1 MNPWLAWP
9 VLFLVASVLGLVGY
23 HFSLR
28 TLRVVMTITVLASA
42 VCITSY
48 GLGHPAEKAGGLSD
62 AFGRG
67 ADALGIAFFRAV
79 PGTYGW
85 IAIAV
90 LLVIGYRQLEAW
102 TLHNQARSLDTSAL
116 AGGRPDDGPGQD
128 AGQGKDAM
136 SDKQR
141 HDRLAAELK
150 FRLPA
155 VQVRAPAILPGG
167 SRAGGLASIAE
178 ASGLAVGGLAGAIIN
193 FFGMLWPGPR
203 RLRVQVWVERS
214 LDCPESDDVAR
225 VTVDLDDPRT
235 GQSLATKTLTAC
247 CDDHAASMVAGYVAR
262 YIFAED
268 RTAPPWCTSAA
279 DGRDLAA
286 LLVARQ
292 VRDYPESL
300 DRVTA
305 ARMQQ
310 IGILEGVAFG
320 SQCAGVTRYELAQ
333 LYDLTGEHVKALL
346 LHAINREQYPD
357 FYRGRYR
364 LAMSIEMLS
373 QPGRTISADEG
384 PVLEH
389 ALKILHRC
397 GMLTADLSIYGP
409 AKGGRVEVQP
419 GLQADLLDIAW
430 DELGD
435 IRRYL
440 SLPNVL
446 WRSFW
451 RRDERGILRPHRR
464 QPYRQAFH
472 DGVAAAQLL
481 VAIRRAQVPKP
492 ACPVIRRP
500 RRVQAIFQIAAAIT
514 GDGSALAAALG
525 IHEVAVVRHGAP
537 PVTRSLGTR
546 HWLRPYRTRSWQAGY
561 NLACAYAAVAQ
572 ALPPAADAEQAD
584 ARKSEL
590 RTLTDRIVSCFWF
603 TVCNPECEMERPWD
617 WIFNDPDFIFMHL
630 SDTKDGDQTAK
641 DEKAEEKEAAD
652 AKAFAAFR
660 EFLVQQEQRDYPSV
674 PKAAACR
681 RAGKSATAGL
691 EAGLGEAAG
700 PVADLVEQFGRG
712 NHLELGA

>member
-1 MNPWLAWP
+1 MALSIV
-9 VLFLVASVLGLVGY
+9 VLVLGLAGY

-28 TLRVVMTITVLASA
+28 TLRVMTAGTALAVAGYLSWYGITYTGKS
-42 VCITSY
+42 
-48 GLGHPAEKAGGLSD
+48 GGSLSGGFV
-62 AFGRG
+62 AG
-67 ADALGIAFFRAV
+67 ADALSIALFHV
-79 PGTYGW
+79 LPGTYGW
-85 IAIAV
+85 VVIAV
-90 LLVIGYRQLEAW
+90 LLVIGYRELEAW
-102 TLHNQARSLDTSAL
+102 ALHYQARSLDTSAL
-116 AGGRPDDGPGQD
+116 ASGRPDDGPGQD
-128 AGQGKDAM
+128 AGHSQDAL

-155 VQVRAPAILPGG
+155 VQVRSPAILPGG

-178 ASGLAVGGLAGAIIN
+178 KSGLAVGGLAGAIIN

-214 LDCPESDDVAR
+214 LDCPVSEDVAR
-225 VTVDLDDPRT
+225 VTVDLGDPRT

-247 CDDHAASMVAGYVAR
+247 CDDHAASVVAGYVAR

-268 RTAPPWCTSAA
+268 RTAPPWCTSAS

-286 LLVARQ
+286 LLIARQ

-305 ARMQQ
+305 ARMKQ
-310 IGILEGVAFG
+310 IGFLEGVAFA

-333 LYDLTGEHVKALL
+333 LYDLTGSHVKALL

-364 LAMSIEMLS
+364 LAMSLEMLS

-384 PVLEH
+384 PAFED

-397 GMLTADLSIYGP
+397 GMLTADLSIRAP
-409 AKGGRVEVQP
+409 AKGSMVEVQP

-430 DELGD
+430 DELCH

-451 RRDERGILRPHRR
+451 RRDERGILRPYRR

-472 DGVAAAQLL
+472 DGVAAAGLL

-492 ACPVIRRP
+492 AGPVIRRP
-500 RRVQAIFQIAAAIT
+500 RRVQTILRIAAAVT
-514 GDGSALAAALG
+514 GDGSALASALR
-525 IHEVAVVRHGAP
+525 IDKVAVLKHGAV
-537 PVTRSLGTR
+537 PVTRSLRTR
-546 HWLRPYRTRSWQAGY
+546 HWFRRYSTRSWQAGY

-572 ALPPAADAEQAD
+572 ALPRAAGEEQ
-584 ARKSEL
+584 REL
-590 RTLTDRIVSCFWF
+590 RRLELRKLTDRIVSSLWF

-617 WIFNDPDFIFMHL
+617 WIYHDPDFIFMHL
-630 SDTKDGDQTAK
+630 SDTKDGDQTGQ
-641 DEKAEEKEAAD
+641 DEKAEEQEASD
-652 AKAFAAFR
+652 AKDFAAFR
-660 EFLVQQEQRDYPSV
+660 EFLGQQEQRDYPSIPPAV
-674 PKAAACR
+674 PCG
-681 RAGKSATAGL
+681 RARKSGAAGL
-691 EAGLGEAAG
+691 QAGLAEAAG
-700 PVADLVEQFGRG
+700 PVADPVEQFGRG
-712 NHLELGA
+712 NDLELGA

>member
-1 MNPWLAWP
+1 MNSWLAWIA
-9 VLFLVASVLGLVGY
+9 FLVVALVLGLIGY

-28 TLRVVMTITVLASA
+28 TLRLITACTALAVA
-42 VCITSY
+42 GYLTWF
-48 GLGHPAEKAGGLSD
+48 GLTYTGKAGGSLSGGFV
-62 AFGRG
+62 AG
-67 ADALGIAFFRAV
+67 ADALSTALFHEL

-85 IAIAV
+85 IVIAI

-128 AGQGKDAM
+128 AGHGQDAM
-136 SDKQR
+136 PDKQR

-203 RLRVQVWVERS
+203 RLRVQIWVERS
-214 LDCPESDDVAR
+214 LDCPGSEDVAR

-247 CDDHAASMVAGYVAR
+247 CDDHAASVVAGYVAR

-268 RTAPPWCTSAA
+268 RTAPPWCTGAA

-286 LLVARQ
+286 LLIARQ

-305 ARMQQ
+305 ARMKQ
-310 IGILEGVAFG
+310 IGFLESVAFG
-320 SQCAGVTRYELAQ
+320 TQCAGVTRYELAQ

-364 LAMSIEMLS
+364 LAMSLEMLS
-373 QPGRTISADEG
+373 QPGHTISADEG
-384 PVLEH
+384 PVLDG
-389 ALKILHRC
+389 ALKILSRC
-397 GMLTADLSIYGP
+397 GALKAAPCAGSLAEGGP
-409 AKGGRVEVQP
+409 AGLSAELQP
-419 GLQADLLDIAW
+419 DLLDIAW
-430 DELGD
+430 DELCH

-451 RRDERGILRPHRR
+451 RRDERGILRPYRR

-481 VAIRRAQVPKP
+481 VAIRRAQ
-492 ACPVIRRP
+492 AARPVIRRP
-500 RRVQAIFQIAAAIT
+500 RRVQAILRIAAALT
-514 GDGSALAAALG
+514 GDGAVLADKLG
-525 IHEVAVVRHGAP
+525 IDRTSRFRRVAT
-537 PVTRSLGTR
+537 PVNKILRTR
-546 HWLRPYRTRSWQAGY
+546 HWFRPYRTRSWQAGY

-572 ALPPAADAEQAD
+572 ALPPSADAEQ
-584 ARKSEL
+584 SEL
-590 RTLTDRIVSCFWF
+590 RELTDRIVSSLWF
-603 TVCNPECEMERPWD
+603 TACNPEGEMERPWD
-617 WIFNDPDFIFMHL
+617 WIYNDPDFVFMHL
-630 SDTKDGDQTAK
+630 SDTKDGDQTAM
-641 DEKAEEKEAAD
+641 DEKAKEKEARD

-660 EFLVQQEQRDYPSV
+660 EFLGQQEQRDYPSI
-674 PKAAACR
+674 PPAATCERAR
-681 RAGKSATAGL
+681 RSVIAGL
-691 EAGLGEAAG
+691 EAGLAEAAG
-700 PVADLVEQFGRG
+700 PVTDSVK
-712 NHLELGA
+712 